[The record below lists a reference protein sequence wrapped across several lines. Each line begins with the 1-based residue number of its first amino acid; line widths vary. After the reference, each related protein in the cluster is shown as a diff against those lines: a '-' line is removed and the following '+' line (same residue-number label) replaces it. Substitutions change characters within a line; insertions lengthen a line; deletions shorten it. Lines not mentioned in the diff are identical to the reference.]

1 MIMVFPVIR
10 DEFLLGS
17 YATAAANQLT
27 KLALNRL
34 GIEAEDHSTFK
45 VLSIAATNIGLYYA
59 TGCPFVTIPGFTYG
73 LYLSVKECF
82 PIQTPEAKAL
92 ENQLWGTGED
102 PKTFTELYKEAL
114 RENKKLEAS
123 IENAEALF
131 ENASNLKR
139 ELKVSSAR
147 FEAALRRNQ
156 HKES

>member
-1 MIMVFPVIR
+1 MVFPLIR

-73 LYLSVKECF
+73 LYLSVKDCF
-82 PIQTPEAKAL
+82 SKQAPEAKAL

-102 PKTFTELYKEAL
+102 PKTFTEFYEEAL
-114 RENKKLEAS
+114 RENEKLKADF
-123 IENAEALF
+123 IK
-131 ENASNLKR
+131 SN
-139 ELKVSSAR
+139 AR
-147 FEAALRRNQ
+147 FEEALRRNK

>member
-1 MIMVFPVIR
+1 MVFSVFR

-17 YATAAANQLT
+17 YITAAANQLT

-45 VLSIAATNIGLYYA
+45 VLSITATNIGLYYA
-59 TGCPFVTIPGFTYG
+59 TDCSFVTIPGLTYG
-73 LYLSVKECF
+73 LYLSVKDCF
-82 PIQTPEAKAL
+82 LKQTPEAKAL

-102 PKTFTELYKEAL
+102 LKTFTELYEEAL
-114 RENKKLEAS
+114 REKKLKKS
-123 IENAEALF
+123 INRADALF
-131 ENASNLKR
+131 ENALKLKK
-139 ELKVSSAR
+139 ELTVSTAR